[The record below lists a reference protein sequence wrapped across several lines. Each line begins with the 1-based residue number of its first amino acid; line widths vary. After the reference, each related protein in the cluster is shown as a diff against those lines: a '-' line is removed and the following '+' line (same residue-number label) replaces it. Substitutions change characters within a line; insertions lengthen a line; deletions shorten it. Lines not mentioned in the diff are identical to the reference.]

1 MKLFTSVKD
10 VESVEELVDEAL
22 VLKRNPYAYQ
32 DLGKNKTLGIIF
44 LNPSLRTRVSTQK
57 AGMNLGMNVI
67 VMNMDKEGW
76 ALETKDGAVMNGS
89 TVEHIREAARVFGQY
104 CDILA
109 IRSFPGLKNRDE
121 DYNEEIFSKFIE
133 FSGIP
138 VVSLESATLHPLQSF
153 ADLITIQE
161 YKKVKKPKVVLTWAP
176 HVKPLPQSVPNA
188 FAEWMCKAQQ
198 EGLLDFVITHP
209 EGYELAEKFTE
220 GATITFN
227 QEEAISGADFIYPK
241 SWSSYHDYG
250 KVLSDGEGWML
261 NLDRLKVTNQAK
273 VLHCLPVRRDLELGS
288 DILDSAESLVIE
300 EAGNRVWAAQTVL
313 KRILTEL

>member
-1 MKLFTSVKD
+1 MKLFSSVKD
-10 VESVEELVDEAL
+10 VANVKELVQEAL
-22 VLKRNPYAYQ
+22 ALKSNPYAFQ
-32 DLGKNKTLGIIF
+32 ELGKNKTLGIIF
-44 LNPSLRTRVSTQK
+44 LNPSLRTRLSTQK

-76 ALETKDGAVMNGS
+76 ALETRDGVVMNGT

-121 DYNEEIFSKFIE
+121 DYNEEIFSKFIK
-133 FSGIP
+133 FSSVP

-153 ADLITIQE
+153 ADLITIE
-161 YKKVKKPKVVLTWAP
+161 EHKKTAKPKVVLTWAP

-188 FAEWMCKAQQ
+188 FAEWMCRAQQ

-209 EGYELAEKFTE
+209 EGYELAGQFTE
-220 GATITFN
+220 GAAITHN
-227 QEEAISGADFIYPK
+227 QDEALKGADFIYPK
-241 SWSSYHDYG
+241 SWSSYEDYG
-250 KVLSDGEGWML
+250 KILHQGEGWML
-261 NLDRLKVTNQAK
+261 NLDRLKITNQAK

-288 DILDSAESLVIE
+288 DILDSPESLVIE

-313 KRILTEL
+313 KRILENL